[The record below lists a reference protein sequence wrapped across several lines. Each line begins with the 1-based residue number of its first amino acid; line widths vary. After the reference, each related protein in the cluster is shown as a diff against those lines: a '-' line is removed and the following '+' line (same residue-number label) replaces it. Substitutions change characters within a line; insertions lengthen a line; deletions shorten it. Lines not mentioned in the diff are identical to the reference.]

1 MRKKLKVLKAKLK
14 NKNRVFVKTSMR
26 VQRETTDKATI
37 VRINNL
43 IGALKLKLINMKN
56 TQFPTRRGAGSES
69 SLSLK
74 FDYCPEDTV
83 SPNDDDD
90 MQKTVVIRNG
100 QRMSPLKMNQALEEA
115 ANLSRAT
122 PERLKVKQDTL
133 LDALN
138 QDSCQSVPP

>member
-1 MRKKLKVLKAKLK
+1 
-14 NKNRVFVKTSMR
+14 MR
-26 VQRETTDKATI
+26 VQRETTDRGTI

-56 TQFPTRRGAGSES
+56 TQFPSRRDVPSES

-100 QRMSPLKMNQALEEA
+100 ERMSPLKMN
-115 ANLSRAT
+115 
-122 PERLKVKQDTL
+122 
-133 LDALN
+133 
-138 QDSCQSVPP
+138 